1 MKDMRSG
8 SPFEALLRSGRFVVT
23 VEIIPPDSAN
33 SKEVCSVAEKL
44 APVSDA
50 LNVTDAAGANCHM
63 SSFGASA
70 LFTQAGYEVIVQ
82 MTCRDRNRIAIQ
94 GDLLGASAI
103 GIRNVL
109 CLTGDDVVVGD
120 QPEAKRV
127 FDLDSI
133 QMLRTAK
140 TMRDEG
146 VFLSGR
152 KLLASPGLFLG
163 AAANPFVEPFE
174 TRPFRLAKKI
184 EAGADF
190 IQTQYCFDIERL
202 RTYMTHVRD
211 LGLHKQCFILA
222 GVGPIRSEKSAEFLR
237 TKIPGVSIPDAI
249 VERLHKTPRKK
260 QGQEGK
266 KICVEIIHQ
275 IKEINGIAGI
285 HVMAFG
291 QEDAVEEILEESGL
305 LPRPQKEDPI
315 DKP

>member
-1 MKDMRSG
+1 MIRRKSV
-8 SPFEALLRSGRFVVT
+8 SYLESLLRSGQFVVT
-23 VEIIPPDSAN
+23 AEISPPDSAN
-33 SKEVCSVAEKL
+33 ADDVSEVAERL
-44 APVSDA
+44 ASVSDA

-70 LFTQAGYEVIVQ
+70 LIARADFEVIMQ

-103 GIRNVL
+103 GIKNVL

-152 KLLASPGLFLG
+152 KLLTSPNLFLG

-174 TRPFRLAKKI
+174 VRPLRLAKKI

-190 IQTQYCFDIERL
+190 IQTQYCFDTKRFQAYMER
-202 RTYMTHVRD
+202 VRD
-211 LGLHKQCFILA
+211 LGLDKECFILA
-222 GVGPIRSEKSAEFLR
+222 GVGPLRSEKSANFLR
-237 TKIPGVSIPDAI
+237 TRIPGVFIPDSLMA
-249 VERLHKTPRKK
+249 RMRKTPGDK
-260 QGQEGK
+260 QRGEGK
-266 KICVEIIHQ
+266 KICVEIIQ
-275 IKEINGIAGI
+275 EIMEIEGVAGI
-285 HVMAFG
+285 HMMAFG
-291 QEDAVEEILEESGL
+291 QEESVGEIMEEVGL
-305 LPRPQKEDPI
+305 LPRPEKRDLF
-315 DKP
+315 D